1 MTAMFLSVEPEMLGP
16 VSVGTLEVIRLLQ
29 VHARLDLAEAKGLV
43 DRCVFDGQT
52 VRVPIPSTE
61 AATSLIAAIAELPH
75 SPWKRGSE
83 AGSGRGRGY
92 GTLYLGQ

>member
-1 MTAMFLSVEPEMLGP
+1 MSAVFLSVEPQMLGP

-52 VRVPIPSTE
+52 VRVPLSSTE
-61 AATSLIAAIAELPH
+61 AATSLVAALTALPH
-75 SPWKRGSE
+75 SPRIRGFI
-83 AGSGRGRGY
+83 AD
-92 GTLYLGQ
+92 